1 MRTESMDAIIS
12 GIERHPENMEVR
24 ARAGRGRGALAAG
37 RGRGASGPPALAPR
51 AARPALREAT
61 LFSLTRRRFS

>member
-24 ARAGRGRGALAAG
+24 ARAGRGAGALAAG
-37 RGRGASGPPALAPR
+37 RGRGASGAPAPAG

-61 LFSLTRRRFS
+61 FLSLTLARRFS